1 MNEID
6 IQKLRLDY
14 SKHSLD
20 ADDVEKD
27 PLNQFKKW
35 FTEAIESNVLEPNA
49 FNLATV
55 DKNNHPNSRIVLLK
69 GLESGIFRFFT
80 NYESDKGKDLA
91 LNKYVSICFFWKE
104 LERQIRIQGTAE
116 KLSTEESELYFKS
129 RPYLSQIGAH
139 SSYQSEIVPNRDF
152 LDEQFQHMLS
162 KYSEGNVPLPDTW
175 GGYGITPTYFEF
187 WQGRPSRL
195 HDRISYKWIGNAW
208 DIKRLSP

>member
-1 MNEID
+1 M
-6 IQKLRLDY
+6 
-14 SKHSLD
+14 
-20 ADDVEKD
+20 
-27 PLNQFKKW
+27 
-35 FTEAIESNVLEPNA
+35 
-49 FNLATV
+49 
-55 DKNNHPNSRIVLLK
+55 
-69 GLESGIFRFFT
+69 
-80 NYESDKGKDLA
+80 
-91 LNKYVSICFFWKE
+91 FFWKE

>member
-1 MNEID
+1 MKEID

-20 ADDVEKD
+20 TDDVEKN
-27 PLNQFKKW
+27 PLLQFKRW

-55 DKNNHPNSRIVLLK
+55 DKQNHPKSRIVLLK
-69 GLESGIFRFFT
+69 GLESGMFRFYT
-80 NYESDKGKDLA
+80 NYESNKGKDLA
-91 LNKYVSICFFWKE
+91 SNKHVSMCFFWKE
-104 LERQIRIQGTAE
+104 LERQIRIHGTAK

-139 SSYQSEIVPNRDF
+139 SSHQSVVVPNRDF

-162 KYSEGNVPLPDTW
+162 KFSEGNVPLPDTW

-195 HDRISYKWIGNAW
+195 HDRISYKSIGNKW

>member
-6 IQKLRLDY
+6 IQNLRLDY

-55 DKNNHPNSRIVLLK
+55 DKHNHPKSRIVLLK

-139 SSYQSEIVPNRDF
+139 SSHQSEIVPNRDF

-195 HDRISYKWIGNAW
+195 HDRISYKWIGNTW